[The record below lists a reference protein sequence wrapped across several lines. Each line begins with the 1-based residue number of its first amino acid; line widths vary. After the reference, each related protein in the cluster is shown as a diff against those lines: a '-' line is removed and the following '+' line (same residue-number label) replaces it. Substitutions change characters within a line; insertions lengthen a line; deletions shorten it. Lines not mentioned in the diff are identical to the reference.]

1 MGKLLEHHSKELIKR
16 LGLYVP
22 EGGVAATPEEA
33 GAVAAKLGGPV
44 VVKALV
50 PVGKRGKAGAIKFA
64 DDPDGVISAAEELF
78 GMTVRNFPVEK
89 VLVEEKL
96 DIVEE
101 WYLSITYDKEKKMPV
116 IIASTRGGID
126 VEEISRA
133 EPEKLIIR
141 HVDPFYGL
149 AGYQAKEIWS
159 DLGVEGK
166 PLVAATSL
174 LGKLYELFDRSDA
187 YLLEINPLAVT
198 SGGALAV
205 AASVMSVDDS
215 AMYRHPELSDMVQL
229 GSERAWRPLTDLEKR
244 MVEVNESDPYR
255 GTARYTEMPGGDI
268 GFMCGG
274 GGGSLLCFDA
284 LVSNGGRPANYTEV
298 GGNPPEQKVYGLTR
312 GILSKPG
319 VKGLFVAH
327 NITNN
332 TQVDVLARGIVN
344 ALRDMSINPATYP
357 VVVRE
362 AGVNDAAARDIFTAA
377 GVEYY
382 GDEVTMTEAALRMVR
397 RMEEAYPEYRRQ
409 EGEQPWQY

>member
-1 MGKLLEHHSKELIKR
+1 MGKLLENHSKKLIKQ
-16 LGLYVP
+16 LGLTVP
-22 EGGVAATPEEA
+22 EGGIAATPEEA
-33 GAVAAKLGGPV
+33 ALICRELGKPV
-44 VVKALV
+44 VIKALV

-64 DDPDGVISAAEELF
+64 DDPDRAREETRQLL
-78 GMTVRNFPVEK
+78 GMTVRNFPVET

-101 WYLSITYDKEKKMPV
+101 WYLSITYDKVRKMPV
-116 IIASTRGGID
+116 IIASTSGGID

-133 EPEKLIIR
+133 QPDKLVIR
-141 HVDPFYGL
+141 HIDPFYGL

-166 PLVAATSL
+166 LLVSATGI
-174 LGKLYELFDRSDA
+174 LGKLYHLFDRSDA

-198 SGGALAV
+198 KAGTLAI
-205 AASVMSVDDS
+205 AASVMSLDDS
-215 AMYRHPELSDMVQL
+215 AMYRHPELSEMVQL
-229 GSERAWRPLTDLEKR
+229 GSERAWRPLTELEKR
-244 MVEVNESDPYR
+244 MVEVNEADPYR

-284 LVSNGGRPANYTEV
+284 LVDNGGRPANYTEV

-344 ALRDMSINPATYP
+344 ALEELNVNPAIFP

-362 AGVNDAAARDIFTAA
+362 AGVNDAAARDIFNSA

-382 GDEVTMTEAALRMVR
+382 GDEITMTEAAARMVR
-397 RMEEAYPEYRRQ
+397 RMEQAYPGYLQR
-409 EGEQPWQY
+409 EGK

>member
-1 MGKLLEHHSKELIKR
+1 MGRLLEHHSKGLIKQ
-16 LGLYVP
+16 LGIAVP
-22 EGGVAATPEEA
+22 EGGVAADPDEA
-33 GAVAAKLGGPV
+33 GEIAARLGRPV
-44 VVKALV
+44 VLKALV

-64 DDPDGVISAAEELF
+64 GGPVEARANAAELL

-89 VLVEEKL
+89 ILVEERL
-96 DIVEE
+96 DIKEE
-101 WYLSITYDKEKKMPV
+101 WYLSITYDKEKKMPAV
-116 IIASTRGGID
+116 IAGTRGGIE

-133 EPEKLIIR
+133 EPEKLLIR
-141 HVDPFYGL
+141 HIDPFFGL
-149 AGYQAKEIWS
+149 AGYQAKEIWAG
-159 DLGVEGK
+159 LGVGGK
-166 PLVAATSL
+166 LLVSATSL
-174 LGKLYELFDRSDA
+174 TSRLYGLFNRSDA

-198 SGGALAV
+198 AAGSLVA

-215 AMYRHPELSDMVQL
+215 AMYRHPEFSDMVQL
-229 GSERAWRPLTDLEKR
+229 GSERAWRPLTGLEKL
-244 MVEVNESDPYR
+244 MVEVNEADPYR

-284 LVSNGGRPANYTEV
+284 LVANGGRPANYSEV
-298 GGNPPEQKVYGLTR
+298 GGNPPEQKVHGLTR

-332 TQVDVLARGIVN
+332 TQVDILARGIVR
-344 ALRDMSINPATYP
+344 ALEEMEIHPATFP

-362 AGVNDAAARDIFTAA
+362 AGVNDAAAREIFTAA

-382 GDEVTMTEAALRMVR
+382 GEEITMTEAAARMVR
-397 RMEEAYPEYRRQ
+397 RMVEVYPGYLPQEEK
-409 EGEQPWQY
+409 